1 MNAFERRQMGL
12 FWFYFPSCVAK
23 REIDIKITL
32 ERAQKQFVTRVHTL
46 FILHTQHNV
55 SINDDNSDDLCTSS
69 PCLTHSNSFCWWRH
83 NRLPMTSQWPDNC
96 GAITW
101 IMISNSLDID
111 FTWGDIHDRSC
122 KKDQYLT
129 WRKNSQVSVILKVMN
144 SAQSDRMIAINLTP
158 PMLVSEIYN
167 VHFIW

>member
-1 MNAFERRQMGL
+1 MKTDGIVLVL
-12 FWFYFPSCVAK
+12 FPELRSK
-23 REIDIKITL
+23 EGNRHQNNT
-32 ERAQKQFVTRVHTL
+32 RASAETIRHESTYIIL
-46 FILHTQHNV
+46 LHTQHNV

-111 FTWGDIHDRSC
+111 FIYDDIHDRSC
-122 KKDQYLT
+122 KKDQYLI
-129 WRKNSQVSVILKVMN
+129 WRKNSQVSVTLKVMN
-144 SAQSDRMIAINLTP
+144 SAHSDRMIAINLTP